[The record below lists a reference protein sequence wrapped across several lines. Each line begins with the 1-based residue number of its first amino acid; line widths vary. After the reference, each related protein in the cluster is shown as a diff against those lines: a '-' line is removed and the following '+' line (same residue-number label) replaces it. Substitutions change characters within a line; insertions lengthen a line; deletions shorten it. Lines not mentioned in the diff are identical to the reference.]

1 MRGMPCAVL
10 LVLATTNAAAQ
21 SGTVVYGRINLV
33 LAGHAGYAPGNGH
46 SVSEN
51 SLSSRLGIKGR
62 EPLADDLAATYVI
75 ETGIGADTGGG
86 SLGNRETSVGLAG
99 SWGQLRA
106 GYMLAPFDDFHG
118 IAGPG
123 YFNNLS
129 NDNINGFWA
138 NGYSNLLGGGSK
150 PCDGSVP
157 GTDDNNN
164 FSFDGRLANS
174 LRYDA
179 PSLNGWQ
186 FSTHMAL
193 GESGCG
199 TRVWSSKLQYTGHGW
214 NGGIAYQAHRNLRGP
229 GLDDHALLL
238 TMSYRFS
245 PHYYLAG
252 YMQHLQYANPGRA
265 ALRQDAAG
273 ILGRYLTGPHIV
285 ELAAYRA
292 GSGRGMQTPAFSGIF
307 VGEGTGAYLYSMTYH
322 YGLSARTDL
331 WAQVEQLRNGAQSGY
346 DFGNTGKAGSAGTMG
361 RHPSAFLLGL
371 RHDF

>member
-1 MRGMPCAVL
+1 MHRMLCAAL
-10 LVLATTNAAAQ
+10 LGLSAAGACAQ
-21 SGTVVYGRINLV
+21 GGTVVYGRINLV
-33 LAGHAGYAPGNGH
+33 LAGHAGYAPGYGH

-86 SLGNRETSVGLAG
+86 SLGNRETSVGLTG
-99 SWGQLRA
+99 SWGQMRV
-106 GYMLAPFDDFHG
+106 GYMLAPFDDFHS

-138 NGYSNLLGGGSK
+138 NGYSNLLGAGSK
-150 PCDGSVP
+150 PCEGSVP

-179 PSLNGWQ
+179 PSLKGWQ
-186 FSTHMAL
+186 FSTHVAL
-193 GESGCG
+193 GESGCS
-199 TRVWSSKLQYTGHGW
+199 TRVWSSKLQYTANGW
-214 NGGIAYQAHRNLRGP
+214 NGGIAYQAHRHLRGP
-229 GLDDHALLL
+229 GLDDHAVLL
-238 TMSYRFS
+238 TVSYRFG

-252 YMQHLQYANPGRA
+252 YVQHLHYANPGRA
-265 ALRQDAAG
+265 SLRQDAAG
-273 ILGRYLTGPHIV
+273 VLGRYLTGPHIV
-285 ELAAYRA
+285 ELALYRA
-292 GSGRGMQTPAFSGIF
+292 GRGRGMQTPAFSGIF
-307 VGEGTGAYLYSMTYH
+307 VGADTRAYLASMTYH

-346 DFGNTGKAGSAGTMG
+346 DFGNTGKAGAAGAMG

>member
-1 MRGMPCAVL
+1 MRGMPCAIL
-10 LVLATTNAAAQ
+10 LAFAATSACAQ
-21 SGTVVYGRINLV
+21 GGSVVYGRVNLV
-33 LAGHAGYAPGNGH
+33 LAGHTGYAPGYGH
-46 SVSEN
+46 SISEN

-62 EPLADDLAATYVI
+62 EALADDLAATYVI
-75 ETGIGADTGGG
+75 ETGIGADTGSG

-99 SWGQLRA
+99 NWGQLRV
-106 GYMLAPFDDFHG
+106 GYMLAPFDDFHS

-138 NGYSNLLGGGSK
+138 NGYSNLLGAGSK

-186 FSTHMAL
+186 FATHLAT

-199 TRVWSSKLQYTGHGW
+199 ARVWSSKLQYTANGW
-214 NGGIAYQAHRNLRGP
+214 NGGIAYQAHRNLRGA
-229 GLDDHALLL
+229 GLDDHAVLL
-238 TMSYRFS
+238 TMSYRFGAR
-245 PHYYLAG
+245 YYLAG
-252 YMQHLQYANPGRA
+252 YLQHLRYANPGRA
-265 ALRQDAAG
+265 SLRQGAAG
-273 ILGRYLTGPHIV
+273 VLGRYLAGRHVV
-285 ELAAYRA
+285 EMAVYRA
-292 GSGRGMQTPAFSGIF
+292 GAGRGMQTPAFSGIF
-307 VGEGTGAYLYSMTYH
+307 VGDGARAYLASMAYH

-331 WAQVEQLRNGAQSGY
+331 WAQVEQLHNGARSGY
-346 DFGNTGKAGSAGTMG
+346 DFGNTGKAGAAGTMG
-361 RHPSAFLLGL
+361 RHPAAFLLGL

>member
-1 MRGMPCAVL
+1 MRGLLCVL
-10 LVLATTNAAAQ
+10 LALAAAGACAQ
-21 SGTVVYGRINLV
+21 GGTVVYGRINLV
-33 LAGHAGYAPGNGH
+33 VAGHAGYGPGH
-46 SVSEN
+46 AQSITEN
-51 SLSSRLGIKGR
+51 SLSSRLGFRGR
-62 EPLADDLAATYVI
+62 EALADDLAATYVI
-75 ETGIGADTGGG
+75 ETGIGADTGSG

-106 GYMLAPFDDFHG
+106 GYMLAPFDDFHN

-138 NGYSNLLGGGSK
+138 NGYSNLLGAGSK

-174 LRYDA
+174 LRYDS
-179 PSLNGWQ
+179 PVLHGWQ
-186 FSTHMAL
+186 FATHIAL
-193 GESGCG
+193 GEAGCG
-199 TRVWSSKLQYTGHGW
+199 TRVWSSKLQYTANGW
-214 NGGIAYQAHRNLRGP
+214 NGGLAYQAHRNLRGA

-238 TMSYRFS
+238 TASYRFS
-245 PHYYLAG
+245 PNYYLAG
-252 YMQHLQYANPGRA
+252 YVQRLRYANPGRA
-265 ALRQDAAG
+265 ALRQQAAG

-285 ELAAYRA
+285 ELAVYRA
-292 GSGRGMQTPAFSGIF
+292 GAGRGMQTPAFSGIF
-307 VGEGTGAYLYSMTYH
+307 AGPDARAFLASATYH

-331 WAQVEQLRNGAQSGY
+331 WAQVEQLHNGAQSGY
-346 DFGNTGKAGSAGTMG
+346 DFGNTGKAGAAGTMG
-361 RHPSAFLLGL
+361 QHPLAFLLGL